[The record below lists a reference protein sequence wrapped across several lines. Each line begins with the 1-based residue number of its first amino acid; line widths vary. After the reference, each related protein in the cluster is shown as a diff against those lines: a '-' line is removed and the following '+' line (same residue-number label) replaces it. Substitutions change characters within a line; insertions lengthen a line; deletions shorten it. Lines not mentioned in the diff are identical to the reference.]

1 VTDIAI
7 IAAVLLAYALVSRR
21 LESTLLTAPMLF
33 VAAGMALG
41 PHGLDAVGLE
51 LTHGAGLVVAEV
63 TLAIVLF
70 TDAARIDL
78 RVLRR
83 GAGPPGRLLG
93 IGMPL
98 TIGLGVAAGAVLL
111 TDIDVWEAAIAAAVL
126 APTDAALGQVV
137 VSSER
142 VPRRVRQALNV
153 ESGLNDGLT
162 VPFLVLFIALA
173 ANDVVGGREW
183 ASFALEQVGYGV
195 ATGIVVGA
203 GGALLVGRASE
214 RGLMTGSAEQL
225 AVLAMAILAWAGA
238 DEIGGNGFI
247 AAFVGGMA
255 AGRIT
260 ASSGERILEFAEN
273 EGHMLNL
280 TVFFIFGAA
289 VLEYLEAAT
298 WEVVV
303 FALLSLTLVRMLPV
317 AVSLLGTGLRPVTV
331 AFMGWFGPRGLASI
345 ILALVVVEEEPEL
358 PGLDIVLAAVAVTVL
373 ASVFAHGITARPLAA
388 AYGRRVDD
396 LPPGAPE
403 LAEVPELPLRRPLA
417 DAASEDDGGSDGHQR
432 ERL

>member
-7 IAAVLLAYALVSRR
+7 IAGVVLAYTLVSGR
-21 LESTLLTAPMLF
+21 LERTLLTAPMLF
-33 VAAGMALG
+33 VVAGILLG
-41 PHGLDAVGLE
+41 PHGLDAIGLE

-78 RVLRR
+78 RALR
-83 GAGPPGRLLG
+83 GSAGLPGRLLG
-93 IGMPL
+93 LGMPL

-111 TDIDVWEAAIAAAVL
+111 TEIDVWEAAIAAAVL

-142 VPRRVRQALNV
+142 VPRRVRHALNV

-173 ANDVVGGREW
+173 ANDVVGGRDW
-183 ASFALEQVGYGV
+183 ASFSLEQIGYGV
-195 ATGIVVGA
+195 ATGIAVGG
-203 GGALLVGRASE
+203 GGAWLVRRASE

-238 DEIGGNGFI
+238 DELGGNGFI

-255 AGRIT
+255 ASRIT
-260 ASSGERILEFAEN
+260 ASCGERILDFAEN
-273 EGHMLNL
+273 EGQLLNL
-280 TVFFIFGAA
+280 TVFFIFGTAA
-289 VLEYLEAAT
+289 LEYLEAAT

-303 FALLSLTLVRMLPV
+303 FGVLSLTLVRMLPV
-317 AVSLLGTGLRPVTV
+317 ALALLGTGLRPVTV

-345 ILALVVVEEEPEL
+345 ILALVVVEEEPDL
-358 PGLDIVLAAVAVTVL
+358 PGLDLILAAVTVTVL
-373 ASVFAHGITARPLAA
+373 ASVLAHGLSARPLAA
-388 AYGRRVDD
+388 AYGRRVEG
-396 LPPGAPE
+396 LPSGAPE
-403 LAEVPELPLRRPLA
+403 LGEAPAVPLRRPLA
-417 DAASEDDGGSDGHQR
+417 DGG
-432 ERL
+432 

>member
-7 IAAVLLAYALVSRR
+7 IAALVLGYALVSRR
-21 LESTLLTAPMLF
+21 LEATVLTGPMVF
-33 VAAGMALG
+33 VAAGMLLG
-41 PHGLDAVGLE
+41 PDGFDAVGLE

-83 GAGPPGRLLG
+83 GAGLPGRLLG
-93 IGMPL
+93 LGMPL
-98 TIGLGVAAGAVLL
+98 TIGLGIAAGAVLL
-111 TDIDVWEAAIAAAVL
+111 TEVDIWEAAIVAAVL

-173 ANDVVGGREW
+173 ANDVVGGHEW
-183 ASFALEQVGYGV
+183 ASFAFEQIGYGV
-195 ATGIVVGA
+195 AIGIAVGA
-203 GGALLVGRASE
+203 GGAWLVGRASE
-214 RGLMTGSAEQL
+214 RGLMTGGAEQL

-238 DEIGGNGFI
+238 DELGGNGFI

-260 ASSGERILEFAEN
+260 VSCGERILDFAEN
-273 EGHMLNL
+273 EGHLLNL
-280 TVFFIFGAA
+280 TVFFIFGTA
-289 VLEYLEAAT
+289 VLEYLDAAT
-298 WEVVV
+298 WEVVA
-303 FALLSLTLVRMLPV
+303 FGLLSLTLVRMLPV
-317 AVSLLGTGLRPVTV
+317 AVALLGTGLRPVTV
-331 AFMGWFGPRGLASI
+331 ALMGWFGPRGLASI

-358 PGLDIVLAAVAVTVL
+358 PGLDILLAAVAVTVL
-373 ASVFAHGITARPLAA
+373 ASVFAHGISARPLAA
-388 AYGRRVDD
+388 AYSTRLED
-396 LPPGAPE
+396 LPPDAPE
-403 LAEVPELPLRRPLA
+403 VAEVLELPLRRPLA
-417 DAASEDDGGSDGHQR
+417 DADAR
-432 ERL
+432 RR

>member
-1 VTDIAI
+1 MTDIAI
-7 IAAVLLAYALVSRR
+7 IAAVVLAYTLVSGR
-21 LESTLLTAPMLF
+21 LERTVLTAPMVL
-33 VAAGMALG
+33 VAAGIALG

-63 TLAIVLF
+63 TLAIALF

-83 GAGPPGRLLG
+83 RAALPARLLG

-111 TDIDVWEAAIAAAVL
+111 TDIDVWEAAIVAAVL

-142 VPRRVRQALNV
+142 VPRRLRQALNV

-173 ANDVVGGREW
+173 GEEVVGGREW
-183 ASFALEQVGYGV
+183 AAFALEQIGYG
-195 ATGIVVGA
+195 AAIGIAVGA
-203 GGALLVGRASE
+203 GGAWLVSRASE
-214 RGLMTGSAEQL
+214 RSLMTPGAEQL
-225 AVLAMAILAWAGA
+225 AVLAMALLAWAGA

-255 AGRIT
+255 AGRIR
-260 ASSGERILEFAEN
+260 ASCGERILDFADN
-273 EGHMLNL
+273 EGQLLNL

-289 VLEYLEAAT
+289 VLEYLEAVT
-298 WEVVV
+298 WEVAA
-303 FALLSLTLVRMLPV
+303 FALLSLTLARMLPV
-317 AVSLLGTGLRPVTV
+317 AVALLGTGLRPISV

-373 ASVFAHGITARPLAA
+373 ASVFAHGISARPLAA
-388 AYGRRVDD
+388 AYARRLED
-396 LPPGAPE
+396 LGPGAAE
-403 LAEVPELPLRRPLA
+403 LAATPELPVRRPV
-417 DAASEDDGGSDGHQR
+417 AAGSG
-432 ERL
+432 EA